1 MIGSLTSK
9 EIEHFLSTQQVGR
22 IGCFDKDLVYVV
34 PTSYAYIDGI
44 IYAHAKEGMKLEIMR
59 KNPSVCFEVD
69 HMEHMSH
76 WKSVIGWGKF
86 KELKDPEERNK
97 AIRILLA
104 RNLPLL
110 PSQTVHLT
118 SSWPFEP
125 EDLSQVEGI
134 IYSIELDKKSGRY
147 EDDQQSPSMAG

>member
-1 MIGSLTSK
+1 MIGELTSK
-9 EIEHFLSTQQVGR
+9 EMEHVLGTQQVGR
-22 IGCFDKDLVYVV
+22 IGCCDNGVAYVV
-34 PTSYAYIDGI
+34 PTSYAYVDGTV
-44 IYAHAKEGMKLEIMR
+44 YAHTREGMKIQIMR

-76 WKSVIGWGKF
+76 WKSVIAWGHF
-86 KELKDPEERNK
+86 KEVTDPELRIK

-110 PSQTVHLT
+110 PSQTVRL
-118 SSWPFEP
+118 SSGWPFEP
-125 EDLSQVEGI
+125 EDLSKIEGI

>member
-1 MIGSLTSK
+1 MIGTLTPK
-9 EIEHFLSTQQVGR
+9 EIEHVLATQQVGR
-22 IGCFDKDLVYVV
+22 IGCCEQGTVYVV
-34 PTSYAYIDGI
+34 PTSYAYVDGTV
-44 IYAHAKEGMKLEIMR
+44 YAHTQEGMKVEIMR

-76 WKSVIGWGKF
+76 WKSVIAWGEF
-86 KELKDPEERNK
+86 KEVKDPELRNQ

-125 EDLSQVEGI
+125 EDLSHVKGI
-134 IYSIELDKKSGRY
+134 IYAIELNKKSGRY
-147 EDDQQSPSMAG
+147 EDDQQSPPMSG